1 MTRLTRLHFLTP
13 GNYPDDR
20 PAEGL
25 ENTLRLIEVGER
37 LGYDGAWVR
46 QRHLEHGISSAA
58 VFLGAATQRT
68 STIELGTAVIPIGY
82 ESPFRLGEDLATADV
97 LSGGRVAI
105 GLSAGTPP
113 HAELIGDRVFDGDWR
128 EYDLSY
134 GRIERLLA
142 DLSGEFIGDED
153 TVIHSPGNVQRP
165 RLQPHSPGLDRRVW
179 YGGGS
184 KASIRWA
191 ATHGLHLLTGNVIS
205 GEGTDDFV
213 EAQRALIALHRSLT
227 TRPDDLR
234 VAFGRVLLPTDN
246 ADRTTRK
253 KYREYVRE
261 RDARLGVAHGPRR
274 TLFAP
279 DVVGSADE
287 IAERLAEDA
296 AFADVSELRLELPY
310 EFEEAD
316 YEQVLHDTIELI
328 APRFGYVSGSGRAEA
343 TESQTVA

>member
-1 MTRLTRLHFLTP
+1 MTRLEKLHFLTP
-13 GNYPDDR
+13 GNYEDDR

-25 ENTLRLIEVGER
+25 ENTLRLIEAGER

-58 VFLGAATQRT
+58 VFVGAATQRT

-97 LSGGRVAI
+97 LSGGRVQI
-105 GLSAGTPP
+105 GVSAGTPP
-113 HAELIGDRVFDGDWR
+113 HLHLIGDRVFDGDWSG
-128 EYDLSY
+128 YDLSY
-134 GRIERLLA
+134 GRVERLVEN
-142 DLSGEFIGDED
+142 LSGAFIGDED

-165 RLQPHSPGLDRRVW
+165 RLQPYSPGLDRRVW

-184 KASIRWA
+184 TASIRWA

-213 EAQRALIALHRSLT
+213 EAQRALIALHRSLS

-234 VAFGRVLLPTDN
+234 IAFGRVLLPTDS
-246 ADRTTRK
+246 ADRATRQ

-279 DVVGSADE
+279 DLVGTAAE

-296 AFADVSELRLELPY
+296 AFDGITELRIELPY
-310 EFEEAD
+310 EFEEQD
-316 YEQVLHDTIELI
+316 YEQVLGDTIELI
-328 APRFGYVSGSGRAEA
+328 APQFGYVRAGA
-343 TESQTVA
+343 VQTVAYAAAM

>member
-13 GNYPDDR
+13 GNYPDDD
-20 PAEGL
+20 PARGL
-25 ENTLRLIEVGER
+25 ENTLRLIEAGER

-113 HAELIGDRVFDGDWR
+113 HADLIGDRVFDGDWR
-128 EYDLSY
+128 GYDLSY

-184 KASIRWA
+184 SASIRWA

-227 TRPDDLR
+227 TRPGDLR
-234 VAFGRVLLPTDN
+234 VAFGRVLLPTDS
-246 ADRTTRK
+246 ADRATRQ
-253 KYREYVRE
+253 KYREYARE
-261 RDARLGVAHGPRR
+261 RDARVGVAHGPRR
-274 TLFAP
+274 TLFAA
-279 DVVGSADE
+279 DLVGPAEE

-310 EFEEAD
+310 EFEEPD
-316 YEQVLHDTIELI
+316 YEQVLNDTIELI
-328 APRFGYVSGSGRAEA
+328 APRFGYVPGAGRAAEQ
-343 TESQTVA
+343 EIQTVA